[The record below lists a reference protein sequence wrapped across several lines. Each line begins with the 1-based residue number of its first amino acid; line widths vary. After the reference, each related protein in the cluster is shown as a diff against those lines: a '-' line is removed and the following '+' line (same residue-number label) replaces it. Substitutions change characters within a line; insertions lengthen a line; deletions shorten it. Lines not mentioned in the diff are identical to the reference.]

1 MTKKWSSSSASDC
14 RCHGPLGAGK
24 ILTGSGIDL
33 DRLALGQIFGNLK
46 HVAGFKRRG
55 FRTTRGRITPHA
67 RIALRD
73 FEFDRERQ
81 LDPHA
86 LLLIDDAMG
95 EISQLR
101 ATLGAFQKNTLQ
113 SNTKSLRVAEEN
125 LTSAESSLRDA
136 DMAAEMTNFTRNQ
149 VMLAAG
155 TAMLAQANQSPEAVL
170 RLLTATVS
178 G

>member
-1 MTKKWSSSSASDC
+1 M
-14 RCHGPLGAGK
+14 
-24 ILTGSGIDL
+24 
-33 DRLALGQIFGNLK
+33 
-46 HVAGFKRRG
+46 
-55 FRTTRGRITPHA
+55 
-67 RIALRD
+67 
-73 FEFDRERQ
+73 
-81 LDPHA
+81 
-86 LLLIDDAMG
+86 LLVDDAIG
-95 EISQLR
+95 EITQLR

-170 RLLTATVS
+170 RLLSATVS